1 MIKARPVKFTF
12 SEGTNRH
19 WFGDSPF
26 KTHWLN
32 SYTLIIP
39 EGEKFIL
46 RTTKRYVDQVDGE
59 LKEQVLGLLAQEAMH
74 SKEHERFFHNLRM
87 HGYRIEGY
95 LRGYRFLSYRVLER
109 LGGLIIGPKI
119 LLSTASGLEHVN
131 AVIAE
136 IGLTEDFLAGAEPE
150 LRALFE
156 WHYAEE
162 IEHKAVV
169 YDVLQR
175 VAPSYGLRLLGMFF
189 ATLVFVGSL
198 VVGTMVWLRQDGLLL
213 SRRSWREGAR
223 FFFVQPGFWGK
234 YWSALRA
241 YLRRQFHPN
250 ERDNYYLAREV
261 LAFAAELS

>member
-1 MIKARPVKFTF
+1 MLKARPVKFTF
-12 SEGTNRH
+12 SEGTSRH
-19 WFGDSPF
+19 WFGNDPF

-74 SKEHERFFHNLRM
+74 SKEHERFFHNLRL
-87 HGYRIEGY
+87 HGYRIEAY
-95 LRGYRFLSYRVLER
+95 LRGYRFISYKVLER
-109 LGGLIIGPKI
+109 LGGLVIGPKI
-119 LLSTASGLEHVN
+119 LLSTAAGLEHVN

-136 IGLTEDFLAGAEPE
+136 IGLTGDFLAGAEPE

-169 YDVLQR
+169 YDVLQKM
-175 VAPSYGLRLLGMFF
+175 APSYWLRLLGMFF
-189 ATLVFVGSL
+189 ATTIFVGSL
-198 VVGTMVWLRQDGLLL
+198 VVGTIVLLRQDGLLF
-213 SRRSWREGAR
+213 SRRSWSEGAR

-234 YWSALRA
+234 YWSAFKA
-241 YLRRQFHPN
+241 YLRPQFHPN
-250 ERDNYYLAREV
+250 ERDNYGLAREV
-261 LAFAAELS
+261 LARL